1 MVSLNRLI
9 FSTTRFSAPHGSP
22 LLNLT
27 HRRYPSR
34 RTLSIIVLAVVGI
47 LYFGGA
53 SSSHIPTPYNQVS
66 GQPIRIPQGPMGVS
80 SATTSDPYWFQEGAI
95 GDSGIYNSVG
105 ARVMIRTVYDK
116 VNNDAHSYWVGS
128 ILANGAFVQ
137 VGYYNG
143 LTTTNQYY
151 CCAWF
156 YEYFPAGNTNSP
168 PIIGPA
174 GSAGPIGSV
183 HTYTMNYTG
192 SGVWSFYM
200 DNQYLGSSPTQGQQY
215 YLGPGDTNSGSHPAA
230 VLAEVAQATSATDV
244 IGPAEFK
251 NFAYES
257 NTGTWQSVPVGK
269 VHIGYGATSSTNL
282 ANPYSATE
290 IFGKQN
296 DFLTGSDLSYSAD
309 QCGSAVSN
317 GSDLWSTTILSCVGN
332 NWNLPPLSFVD
343 MDGSSLNPT
352 WVSLSDSASGRE
364 IFLTTYN
371 NQQIPSPAGQWTI
384 NQVSWRATNVAA
396 GTVVNS
402 TAPSEI
408 VPTNVF
414 SIKMQVVGYF
424 YSLPVR
430 DTPVILY
437 LPDST
442 NETANTD
449 NIGQVLFTQLPAANY
464 TFHVTVPYGIS
475 STTTQ
480 SISNPGSITAKVFS
494 LPELITLVIP
504 PILVALLVAV
514 AVARKERHRQAMIQA
529 QPIPAPAVGTSF
541 CRSCGQ
547 PLSPTANFCTSCGT
561 PRIMMQ

>member
-1 MVSLNRLI
+1 M
-9 FSTTRFSAPHGSP
+9 
-22 LLNLT
+22 
-27 HRRYPSR
+27 
-34 RTLSIIVLAVVGI
+34 SIIVLAVVGI
-47 LYFGGA
+47 VCFRGA
-53 SSSHIPTPYNQVS
+53 SSNLTPTHYNQVS
-66 GQPIRIPQGPMGVS
+66 GQPVTMPQGPMGVS
-80 SATTSDPYWFQEGAI
+80 SATTGDSYWFQEGVI
-95 GDSGIYNSVG
+95 GDSSIYNSVG
-105 ARVMIRTVYDK
+105 ASVTITTVYDR

-192 SGVWSFYM
+192 SVVWSFYM

-230 VLAEVAQATSATDV
+230 VLAEVAQTTSDTDV

-251 NFAYES
+251 NFTYE
-257 NTGTWQSVPVGK
+257 TTPGAWQLVPVGK
-269 VHIGYGATSSTNL
+269 VHIGYGATSSMNL
-282 ANPYSATE
+282 ANPYSASE
-290 IFGKQN
+290 VFGKPN
-296 DFLTGSDLSYSAD
+296 DFLTGSGLSYPTD
-309 QCGSAVSN
+309 QCGSGVSN
-317 GSDLWSTTILSCVGN
+317 GATLWSTICVGN

-343 MDGSSLNPT
+343 MDGNSLTPT
-352 WVSLSDSASGRE
+352 WVSLSDSTSGRD
-364 IFLTTYN
+364 IFLTAYN
-371 NQQIPSPAGQWTI
+371 SQKIPSPSGQWTI
-384 NQVSWRATNVAA
+384 DQISWRATNVAL

-402 TAPSEI
+402 TAISQT

-424 YSLPVR
+424 YSLPVK
-430 DTPVILY
+430 DTPVIMY

-449 NIGQVLFTQLPAANY
+449 TNGQAVFTQLPAANY

-475 STTTQ
+475 STTTL
-480 SISNPGSITAKVFS
+480 SINNPGSIVAKVFS

-504 PILVALLVAV
+504 PILIAIVVAIVVAK
-514 AVARKERHRQAMIQA
+514 RERQRRATIQA
-529 QPIPAPAVGTSF
+529 QPIPAPVLGTSF

-547 PLSPTANFCTSCGT
+547 PLAPTANFCTSCGT
-561 PRIMMQ
+561 PRILTQ

>member
-1 MVSLNRLI
+1 MV
-9 FSTTRFSAPHGSP
+9 G
-22 LLNLT
+22 
-27 HRRYPSR
+27 
-34 RTLSIIVLAVVGI
+34 V

-53 SSSHIPTPYNQVS
+53 SSSLVPTLYGHVS
-66 GQPIRIPQGPMGVS
+66 GQPVRIPQGPMGVS
-80 SATTSDPYWFQEGAI
+80 SATTGDPYWFQEGAI
-95 GDSGIYNSVG
+95 GDSSIYKSTG
-105 ARVMIRTVYDK
+105 ASVMIRTVYDQ

-174 GSAGPIGSV
+174 GSAGPIGSW

-192 SGVWSFYM
+192 GGVWSFYI
-200 DNQYLGSSPTQGQQY
+200 DNQFLGSSPAQGQQY
-215 YLGPGDTNSGSHPAA
+215 YLGPGDTDSGSHPAA
-230 VLAEVAQATSATDV
+230 VLAEVAQTISNTDI

-251 NFAYES
+251 NFMYET
-257 NTGTWQSVPVGK
+257 NTSPWQLVSVGK
-269 VHIGYGATSSTNL
+269 LHIGYGATSSMNL
-282 ANPYSATE
+282 PNPYTATE
-290 IFGKQN
+290 VFGKQN
-296 DFLTGSDLSYSAD
+296 DFLTGSNLSSPTD
-309 QCGSAVSN
+309 QCGNAVSN
-317 GSDLWSTTILSCVGN
+317 GSTLWTTICVGN

-343 MDGSSLNPT
+343 MDGNSLGPT
-352 WVSLSDSASGRE
+352 WVSLSDSASGRAL
-364 IFLTTYN
+364 FLTTYN
-371 NQQIPSPAGQWTI
+371 SQQIPSPLGQWAI
-384 NQVSWRATNVAA
+384 DQILWRASNVAL
-396 GTVVNS
+396 GTLVNS
-402 TAPSEI
+402 TATSQI
-408 VPTNVF
+408 IPTNVF

-424 YSLPVR
+424 YSLPVK

-442 NETANTD
+442 NETMTTD
-449 NIGQVLFTQLPAANY
+449 NNGQAVFTQLPAANY

-480 SISNPGSITAKVFS
+480 SINSPGSIVAKVFS

-504 PILVALLVAV
+504 PILIAIVVAI
-514 AVARKERHRQAMIQA
+514 AVARRERQRQAMIQT
-529 QPIPAPAVGTSF
+529 QPIPAPAFGSSF

-561 PRIMMQ
+561 PRIVTP

>member
-1 MVSLNRLI
+1 M
-9 FSTTRFSAPHGSP
+9 
-22 LLNLT
+22 
-27 HRRYPSR
+27 Y
-34 RTLSIIVLAVVGI
+34 
-47 LYFGGA
+47 
-53 SSSHIPTPYNQVS
+53 HIPSADSPVS
-66 GQPIRIPQGPMGVS
+66 GQPLRIPQGPMGVT
-80 SATTSDPYWFQEGAI
+80 SATTGDPYWFQEGAI
-95 GDSGIYNSVG
+95 GDSNIYSSVG
-105 ARVMIRTVYDK
+105 ASVAIRTVYDK

-156 YEYFPAGNTNSP
+156 YEYFPTGNTNSP

-174 GSAGPIGSV
+174 GSAGPIGSS

-215 YLGPGDTNSGSHPAA
+215 YLGPGDADSGTHSPA
-230 VLAEVAQATSATDV
+230 VLAEVAQTTSNTDV

-251 NFAYES
+251 DFKYETS
-257 NTGTWQSVPVGK
+257 PNAWKLVPVGK
-269 VHIGYGATSSTNL
+269 VHIGYGATSSTNV
-282 ANPYSATE
+282 ANPYSASE
-290 IFGKQN
+290 VFGIQN
-296 DFLTGSDLSYSAD
+296 DFLTGSNISYPTD
-309 QCGSAVSN
+309 QCGNGVSN
-317 GSDLWSTTILSCVGN
+317 GSTLWSTICIGN

-343 MDGSSLNPT
+343 IDGNSLTPT
-352 WVSLSDSASGRE
+352 WISLSDSAGKQ

-371 NQQIPSPAGQWTI
+371 NQQLPSPSGQWTI
-384 NQVSWRATNVAA
+384 NQVSWHATNVATGA
-396 GTVVNS
+396 VVNS
-402 TAPSEI
+402 TATSQI

-414 SIKMQVVGYF
+414 SITLQVVGYF

-430 DTPVILY
+430 NTTVIMY

-442 NETANTD
+442 NETLKTD
-449 NIGQVLFTQLPAANY
+449 NNGQAVFTQLPIATY

-475 STTTQ
+475 STMTQ
-480 SISNPGSITAKVFS
+480 TISSPAPIVAKVFS

-504 PILVALLVAV
+504 PILIAIVVAI
-514 AVARKERHRQAMIQA
+514 AVARRERQRQAMIQA
-529 QPIPAPAVGTSF
+529 QAVTAAPVFGSSF
-541 CRSCGQ
+541 CKSCGQ

-561 PRIMMQ
+561 PSRIVTQ

>member
-1 MVSLNRLI
+1 M
-9 FSTTRFSAPHGSP
+9 
-22 LLNLT
+22 
-27 HRRYPSR
+27 
-34 RTLSIIVLAVVGI
+34 SIIVLAVVGMI
-47 LYFGGA
+47 YFGVA
-53 SSSHIPTPYNQVS
+53 SPNHVSPPNSRVS
-66 GQPIRIPQGPMGVS
+66 GWPLPIPQGPMGVS

-95 GDSGIYNSVG
+95 GDSSIYNSVG
-105 ARVMIRTVYDK
+105 ASVMIRTVYDK

-143 LTTTNQYY
+143 LTTTNQFY

-174 GSAGPIGSV
+174 GSAGPIGSW

-192 SGVWSFYM
+192 SGVWSFYI
-200 DNQYLGSSPTQGQQY
+200 DNQFLGSSPTQGQQY

-230 VLAEVAQATSATDV
+230 ALAEVAQTTSDKDV

-251 NFAYES
+251 NFMYETS
-257 NTGTWQSVPVGK
+257 PNAWQLVPVGK
-269 VHIGYGATSSTNL
+269 VHIGYGATSSMAL

-290 IFGKQN
+290 MFGKQN
-296 DFLTGSDLSYSAD
+296 DFLTGSGISYPTD
-309 QCGSAVSN
+309 QCGNGVSN
-317 GSDLWSTTILSCVGN
+317 AANLWPTICVGN
-332 NWNLPPLSFVD
+332 NWNLPPFSFVD
-343 MDGSSLNPT
+343 LDGTTLIPT
-352 WVSLSDSASGRE
+352 WVSLTDSTGRE

-371 NQQIPSPAGQWTI
+371 SQQILSPSGQWTI
-384 NQVSWRATNVAA
+384 NQISWRATNVAT

-402 TAPSEI
+402 TAISQVI
-408 VPTNVF
+408 PTNVF
-414 SIKMQVVGYF
+414 SVKMQVIGYF
-424 YSLPVR
+424 YSIPVK
-430 DTPVILY
+430 DSIVIMY

-442 NETANTD
+442 NETAKTD
-449 NIGQVLFTQLPAANY
+449 NSGQAVFAQLPAANY
-464 TFHVTVPYGIS
+464 TFHITVLYGIS

-480 SISNPGSITAKVFS
+480 SILSPGSIIAKVFS

-504 PILVALLVAV
+504 PILIAIVVAIAV
-514 AVARKERHRQAMIQA
+514 VRKERQRQAVIQA
-529 QPIPAPAVGTSF
+529 QPIPTPALGASF

-561 PRIMMQ
+561 PRIMTQ